1 MQQGPGTPP
10 TAGQFFKPLVLVA
23 ALLSAAALPSAAE
36 SIAHADMPAPP
47 PPPPPAAVPETPS
60 RNDVAQALSERA
72 ADVRACTTGSTTG
85 GQVVV
90 RVRFESSGAV
100 QSVTVN
106 STTLPDAMRSCIAE
120 AVQKARVPPF
130 RASAFNVNFP
140 YRY

>member
-1 MQQGPGTPP
+1 MQQGHGTSF
-10 TAGQFFKPLVLVA
+10 TARQPRQWLLLA
-23 ALLSAAALPSAAE
+23 ALLLCAATLPNVNE
-36 SIAHADMPAPP
+36 SIAHADRPAPP
-47 PPPPPAAVPETPS
+47 PPPPPPAVPETPS
-60 RNDVAQALSERA
+60 RSDVSRALGERA
-72 ADVRACTTGSTTG
+72 SEVRACTAGSTTG
-85 GQVVV
+85 GQVTVS
-90 RVRFESSGAV
+90 VRFGSSGAV